1 MSWTRPVRE
10 IEDFTDD
17 RLKAWCI
24 HCGDM
29 IADVE
34 SNRDHV
40 PTKSFLTKALRERGA
55 KYDRGGGDEL
65 SYLPQVVVCQK
76 CNSGFSPDENYLLC
90 VLHAVMAGSLYPD
103 PAKHPEAASILRSN
117 RNVVRSLK
125 KGQDGQPILFDNLQ
139 PFTLFPDPERVRR
152 VIVKNARGHVYHE
165 LGEPLLEAPEHV
177 AFVPLER
184 LSADQHDAFES
195 TSVGADLA
203 VWPEVGSRMTV
214 NLLDVEAMV
223 GGWITV
229 EPGRYRYSIDWSGT
243 VTVKTVIWE
252 YLATEAR
259 WK

>member
-152 VIVKNARGHVYHE
+152 VIVKNARGHAYHE

-195 TSVGADLA
+195 TSVDADLA